1 MTPLFW
7 LPVANLCD
15 QVTYKN
21 YLNRQWIHNQ
31 LVGLGHCNSKKFN
44 TTSYANLAKIAI
56 TYPLE
61 PIGLKSLRILCAAL
75 FDGV

>member
-15 QVTYKN
+15 PVTYKN
-21 YLNRQWIHNQ
+21 YLNVQWIHDQ
-31 LVGLGHCNSKKFN
+31 LTDVEYWNNSRFN

-56 TYPLE
+56 TYPLD
-61 PIGLKSLRILCAAL
+61 PVGLKSLRILCTAL